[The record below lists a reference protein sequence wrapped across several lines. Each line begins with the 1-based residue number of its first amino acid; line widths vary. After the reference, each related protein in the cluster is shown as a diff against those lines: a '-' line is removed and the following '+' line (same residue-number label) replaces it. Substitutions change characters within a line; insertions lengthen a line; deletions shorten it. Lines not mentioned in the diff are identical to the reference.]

1 MLKVISFSLSMIVF
15 GSAISFASCHVSN
28 CPDQDFIDL
37 AQKYPSVGC
46 FSTQEGIVGSGTLV
60 DVGPEELKGRVVVT
74 CAHMFIDADAEKFLF
89 TVGDSKP
96 CGGKYYVH
104 PKYEEDD
111 HEGTKICNDSFDI
124 GVFILNEGLSNA
136 ALSCLD
142 FETPYTDLLE
152 SNFVS
157 VGFGHAG
164 HVLGKHRIID
174 GSKRASYA
182 HAHACDN
189 PSQDQDIA
197 LTIVSKA
204 GEKTKTSFVIKKHAT
219 LMLTPYVFS
228 REVDE
233 RNTLETFQNPSG
245 VARSGD
251 SGGGCFWVESDK
263 LTGVI
268 SGGSDDLHALQYVM
282 ERHYFLKYQ
291 KALEEMVDEACIRY
305 ESELCD
311 LKLTHP
317 EKVEAFLIENV
328 QPKMPDVIEAH
339 EMDALM
345 KERYER
351 NSFIPAE
358 KEQQRFQMVDQRVVL
373 VSFHK
378 DWIMS
383 VLSKVLEG

>member
-1 MLKVISFSLSMIVF
+1 MIFV
-15 GSAISFASCHVSN
+15 GGAISFASSHVSN

-37 AQKYPSVGC
+37 AQKYPSVGY
-46 FSTQEGIVGSGTLV
+46 FSTEAGIVGSGTLV

-74 CAHMFIDADAEKFLF
+74 CAHMFIDADAGDFLF
-89 TVGDSKP
+89 TVGDSNP
-96 CGGKYYVH
+96 CGGQYYVH
-104 PKYEEDD
+104 PKFEEQH
-111 HEGTKICNDSFDI
+111 HEGQKICNDSFDI
-124 GVFILNEGLSNA
+124 GIFILNKGLDSA

-142 FETPYTDLLE
+142 FETPYTNLLE

-157 VGFGHAG
+157 VGFGHTG

-174 GSKRASYA
+174 GNKRASHA
-182 HAHACDN
+182 HAHARDN
-189 PSQDQDIA
+189 PSWDQDIA
-197 LTIVSKA
+197 LTIVSEA
-204 GEKTKTSFVIKKHAT
+204 GEKTNTSFVIKKHAT

-228 REVDE
+228 REVDGH
-233 RNTLETFQNPSG
+233 NTLETFQNPSG

-251 SGGGCFWVESDK
+251 SGGGCFWARSEK

-268 SGGSDDLHALQYVM
+268 SGGSDDLNALEYVM
-282 ERHYFLKYQ
+282 ERHYFFKYQ

-305 ESELCD
+305 ESDLCD

-339 EMDALM
+339 EVDALM
-345 KERYER
+345 KERYEK
-351 NSFIPAE
+351 NSFIPDE

-378 DWIMS
+378 EWIMS